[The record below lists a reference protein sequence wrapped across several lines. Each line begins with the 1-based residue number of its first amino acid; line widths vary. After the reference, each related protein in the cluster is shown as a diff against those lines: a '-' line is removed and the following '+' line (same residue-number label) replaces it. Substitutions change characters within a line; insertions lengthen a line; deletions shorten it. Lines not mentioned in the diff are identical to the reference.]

1 MPRHVV
7 LLRGINLVRR
17 NRIAMPELRAAL
29 GADGFRDVTTYVQS
43 GNVVLSSRASPERV
57 AKRVNAVIKQRLGLD
72 IVVLVRSAA
81 DDRGFGAYGWSAATR
96 AGDVVIRYVGPW
108 WEWRCCGQEDAEPAG
123 GDKQ

>member
-1 MPRHVV
+1 MRLRWVDAVGAFEARGIVNIDVAHDRVLPGGRVVRFSGNFLAPFVV
-7 LLRGINLVRR
+7 L
-17 NRIAMPELRAAL
+17 A
-29 GADGFRDVTTYVQS
+29 
-43 GNVVLSSRASPERV
+43 
-57 AKRVNAVIKQRLGLD
+57 
-72 IVVLVRSAA
+72 RSAA